1 MYPHVGVDASGLAT
15 LRSTVVAALGRLRAL
30 VPRAYAPALASAVPV
45 PAGHRYAMAHRAA
58 TSTALGAAAAVP
70 AATASSSGNVGRRTR
85 SPSSGSS
92 GASATGTAATGTS
105 AARRARPAAS
115 DTDSRRMMDLVE
127 RAQSGDA
134 EAFGRLYD
142 QYSDTVYRYIYYRV
156 GGKATAEDLTSETF
170 LRALRRI
177 GTFTWQGRDFGAW
190 LVTIARNLVA
200 DHFKSSRFRLE
211 VTTGEMLD
219 ANEVER
225 SPEESVLES
234 LSNAALLEAVRRLN
248 PQQQECVTLRFLQGL
263 SVAETARAM
272 GKNEGAIKTLQY
284 RAVRTLAR
292 LLPQDAR

>member
-15 LRSTVVAALGRLRAL
+15 LRATVLDLLRGF
-30 VPRAYAPALASAVPV
+30 VPTAYAAPAFATAAPLGPCYALADGTAAV
-45 PAGHRYAMAHRAA
+45 GRRGRAA
-58 TSTALGAAAAVP
+58 GAG
-70 AATASSSGNVGRRTR
+70 AATAR
-85 SPSSGSS
+85 
-92 GASATGTAATGTS
+92 
-105 AARRARPAAS
+105 RPAADS
-115 DTDSRRMMDLVE
+115 DSARMMDLVE
-127 RAQSGDA
+127 RAQAGEAD
-134 EAFGRLYD
+134 AFGRLYD

-225 SPEESVLES
+225 SPEDSVLES
-234 LSNAALLEAVRRLN
+234 LSNAALLDAVRRLN

-263 SVAETARAM
+263 SVAETARVM

-292 LLPQDAR
+292 LLPEDAR

>member
-15 LRSTVVAALGRLRAL
+15 LRASVIDRLRGF
-30 VPRAYAPALASAVPV
+30 VPTAYAV
-45 PAGHRYAMAHRAA
+45 PAFATPAPAGPCYAMAERSAAVGRRGTRAAASA
-58 TSTALGAAAAVP
+58 TSTVRRP
-70 AATASSSGNVGRRTR
+70 TADSD
-85 SPSSGSS
+85 
-92 GASATGTAATGTS
+92 SA
-105 AARRARPAAS
+105 
-115 DTDSRRMMDLVE
+115 RMMDLVE
-127 RAQSGDA
+127 RAQAGEAD
-134 EAFGRLYD
+134 AFGRLYD

-177 GTFTWQGRDFGAW
+177 STFTWQGRDFGAW

-219 ANEVER
+219 ANEVAR
-225 SPEESVLES
+225 SPEDSVLEA
-234 LSNAALLEAVRRLN
+234 LSNAALLQAVRRLN

-263 SVAETARAM
+263 SVAETARVM

-292 LLPQDAR
+292 LLPDDAR

>member
-1 MYPHVGVDASGLAT
+1 MYPPVGVDASGLAT
-15 LRSTVVAALGRLRAL
+15 LRATVLGHLRGF
-30 VPRAYAPALASAVPV
+30 VPTAYAAPAFATGLGPAGPCYALAD
-45 PAGHRYAMAHRAA
+45 GGA
-58 TSTALGAAAAVP
+58 T
-70 AATASSSGNVGRRTR
+70 VGRRGR
-85 SPSSGSS
+85 SG
-92 GASATGTAATGTS
+92 GGTATGTS
-105 AARRARPAAS
+105 APAARRPTADS
-115 DTDSRRMMDLVE
+115 DQARMMDLVE
-127 RAQSGDA
+127 RAQAGEA

-177 GTFTWQGRDFGAW
+177 STFTWQGRDFGAW

-234 LSNAALLEAVRRLN
+234 LSNAALLEAVRKLN

-263 SVAETARAM
+263 SVAETARVM

-292 LLPQDAR
+292 LLPDDAR

>member
-15 LRSTVVAALGRLRAL
+15 LRATVLDRLRGF
-30 VPRAYAPALASAVPV
+30 VPTAYAVPALAVSAAPV
-45 PAGHRYAMAHRAA
+45 GPCYALADGSAA
-58 TSTALGAAAAVP
+58 
-70 AATASSSGNVGRRTR
+70 VGRRGR
-85 SPSSGSS
+85 SS
-92 GASATGTAATGTS
+92 ASATTA
-105 AARRARPAAS
+105 RRPAADS
-115 DTDSRRMMDLVE
+115 DSARMMDLVE
-127 RAQSGDA
+127 RAQAGEA

-225 SPEESVLES
+225 SPEDSVLES
-234 LSNAALLEAVRRLN
+234 LSNAALLDAVRRLN

-263 SVAETARAM
+263 SVAETARVM

-292 LLPQDAR
+292 LLPEDAR

>member
-1 MYPHVGVDASGLAT
+1 MSTGLDLLRTLLRTQLVAT
-15 LRSTVVAALGRLRAL
+15 PQL
-30 VPRAYAPALASAVPV
+30 V
-45 PAGHRYAMAHRAA
+45 PAGAA
-58 TSTALGAAAAVP
+58 FGPQPGPGLALRTTAAGSAGTGSRSRTGTTGLGR
-70 AATASSSGNVGRRTR
+70 GRTR
-85 SPSSGSS
+85 TAPSPGYE
-92 GASATGTAATGTS
+92 TEHN
-105 AARRARPAAS
+105 PI
-115 DTDSRRMMDLVE
+115 MELVE
-127 RAQSGDA
+127 RAQNGESD
-134 EAFGRLYD
+134 AFGRLYD
-142 QYSDTVYRYIYYRV
+142 HYADTVYRYIYYRV
-156 GGKATAEDLTSETF
+156 GSRATAEDLTSETF

-219 ANEVER
+219 SNECER

-234 LSNAALLEAVRRLN
+234 LSNAALLDAVRRLN

-263 SVAETARAM
+263 SVAETARIM

-292 LLPQDAR
+292 LLPPDAR